1 MVLEQKYQEAYEALE
16 ETVRQ
21 RTRNGRYTALGYTSN
36 LDLLCD
42 FKVERLNELL
52 ERYMPEDVYK
62 RQPVDDPEFF

>member
-1 MVLEQKYQEAYEALE
+1 MVLEQKYQEAYDALD

-42 FKVERLNELL
+42 FKVSG
-52 ERYMPEDVYK
+52 
-62 RQPVDDPEFF
+62 